1 MSLKATDI
9 QIIFTNVPM
18 LSNKSVKNNLARV
31 FNINSTLNVI
41 FKELEKY
48 SSLPERYFKL
58 KYCQKEYNYMERN
71 KKIIDIFDNENKVAI
86 VDILISTKIDRDI
99 FALQEKELNEAPLE
113 KKIKYVNYL
122 TKYASN
128 LPEKVEI
135 HKEYK
140 KLFLK
145 YKKYIFDEN
154 K

>member
-71 KKIIDIFDNENKVAI
+71 KKIIDIFDNKNKVAI
-86 VDILISTKIDRDI
+86 VDIVISTKIDRDI
-99 FALQEKELNEAPLE
+99 FTIQEKELDEAPLE
-113 KKIKYVNYL
+113 RKIKYINYL
-122 TKYASN
+122 TNYVSN